1 MMITTYSALLLSW
14 FAMYVINPTEALK
27 SIYPQINTR
36 KLFVL
41 DTHSRMN
48 SRFENV
54 RQNPWSHS
62 FILPESSTRLHAGM
76 KFKNFEEMLMT
87 FGDSLVIVT
96 FSTSLCGPCRSMKK
110 ELGEVASLI
119 DKDLEMFAIDME
131 KFPKLGTRYGV
142 EILPTVV
149 IFKGGEVI
157 DRIEGVESAEK
168 VIERLRTI

>member
-1 MMITTYSALLLSW
+1 MMITTYSALLLSC
-14 FAMYVINPTEALK
+14 FAVYVINPTEALK
-27 SIYPQINTR
+27 LIYPQMDTR
-36 KLFVL
+36 KVFVL
-41 DTHSRMN
+41 DTHSRIN
-48 SRFENV
+48 GQFENV
-54 RQNPWSHS
+54 RVNPWSHS

-87 FGDSLVIVT
+87 CGDSLVIVT

-110 ELGEVASLI
+110 ELGEVASHI
-119 DKDLEMFAIDME
+119 DENVEMFAIDME

-168 VIERLRTI
+168 VIERLQSM